1 MQSGI
6 RVWIYSGDTD
16 YIVSVTTSRYAIDKI
31 KTPIKTSWYPWYFQ
45 GEVGGY
51 AIEYENLTFVT
62 VRGSGHFVPGYQP
75 ARALTMFSSFING
88 TLPPQYL
95 K

>member
-1 MQSGI
+1 MLMKFYNLFFFG
-6 RVWIYSGDTD
+6 
-16 YIVSVTTSRYAIDKI
+16 
-31 KTPIKTSWYPWYFQ
+31 YFLFLQ
-45 GEVGGY
+45 VGGY

-88 TLPPQYL
+88 ALPPQYL